1 VGKKWQAH
9 WESERKKRKRGGY
22 VPVTSRR
29 RTGRRGVMARRK
41 ILYRES
47 GKKIEKEES
56 KRKARGKQ
64 IEKDPSRQILSTLE
78 LILYELAPILP
89 FSNLRTSWYIGTD

>member
-9 WESERKKRKRGGY
+9 GESERKKRKAICACD
-22 VPVTSRR
+22 VTKTYRS
-29 RTGRRGVMARRK
+29 RRGVMARRK

-64 IEKDPSRQILSTLE
+64 IEKDPSRQILYTLE